1 MKPYHTKG
9 ILKQNKKK
17 VEQKRNPRKQVTWMQ
32 ELKHFQQNPIMKKIT
47 NSTQRK
53 QNHKGTRL
61 LQEVMLLVILQHKHQ
76 TETPFPL

>member
-32 ELKHFQQNPIMKKIT
+32 ELKHFQQPHHEKDYKFHSKKTKPQRNTFTSRGYASSDIT
-47 NSTQRK
+47 T
-53 QNHKGTRL
+53 
-61 LQEVMLLVILQHKHQ
+61 
-76 TETPFPL
+76 